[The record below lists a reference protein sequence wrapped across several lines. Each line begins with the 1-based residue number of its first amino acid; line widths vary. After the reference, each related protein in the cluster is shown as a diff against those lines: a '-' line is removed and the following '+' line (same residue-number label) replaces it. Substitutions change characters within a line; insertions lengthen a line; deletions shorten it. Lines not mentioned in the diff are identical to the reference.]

1 MAKGGK
7 GIVYLVLSTLF
18 MIVIGYVLYN
28 ISAFLYTF
36 LPWSFVKVWMPVS
49 FVYAVVSIFT
59 VFLLFYLYFL
69 ALFFFPKGTAS
80 APLDKK

>member
-18 MIVIGYVLYN
+18 MIVTGYVLYN

-59 VFLLFYLYFL
+59 AFLLFYLYFL
-69 ALFFFPKGTAS
+69 ALFFFPKGTAP
-80 APLDKK
+80 AHLDKK